1 MPRLLTVRKP
11 HAREIR
17 QLHAALEQ
25 TLSARQRRRAEAL
38 LLYATGMEATRIAH
52 TLDSHV
58 NTIYS
63 DLRAFARAG
72 IGCIHEHLYGGAPPR
87 LSERQQGAIL
97 QLAQTAPGEVG
108 LPYGRWSLSKLR
120 EYLLE
125 QQLVEA
131 ISREHL
137 RRVLKKGGSRFAIL
151 PAS

>member
-1 MPRLLTVRKP
+1 
-11 HAREIR
+11 
-17 QLHAALEQ
+17 
-25 TLSARQRRRAEAL
+25 
-38 LLYATGMEATRIAH
+38 MEAARIAH

-63 DLRAFARAG
+63 DLRAFERAG
-72 IGCIHEHLYGGAPPR
+72 VGCIHEHLHGGAPQR
-87 LSERQQGAIL
+87 LSDAQRATIL
-97 QLAQTAPGEVG
+97 QLAETSPGEAG

-120 EYLLE
+120 EHLLD
-125 QQLVEA
+125 QHLVEA

>member
-11 HAREIR
+11 RAREVR

-38 LLYATGMEATRIAH
+38 LLYATGMEANRIAQ

-63 DLRAFARAG
+63 DLRAFALAG
-72 IGCIHEHLYGGAPPR
+72 VGCIHEPLYGGAPPR
-87 LSERQQGAIL
+87 LSERQRARIL
-97 QLAQTAPGEVG
+97 QLAEISPGEVG

-125 QQLVEA
+125 EQLVET

-151 PAS
+151 PVS